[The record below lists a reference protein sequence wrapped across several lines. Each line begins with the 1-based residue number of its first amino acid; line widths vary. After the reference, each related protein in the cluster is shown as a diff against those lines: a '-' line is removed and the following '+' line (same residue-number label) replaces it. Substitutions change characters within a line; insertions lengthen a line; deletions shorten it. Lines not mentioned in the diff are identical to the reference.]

1 LKAIRA
7 ERVRRRSTVSPI
19 QAEAT
24 AAICLGWATS
34 IERINMRGVLV
45 AVAAATVV
53 AVTGCSG
60 APAVENGAASPG
72 PRPAAAVSS
81 PAPVPTIPKPRSQKT
96 TSPTPVKSLSRRQAA
111 IRYLAIVK
119 PYNVALERLEKAIN
133 TGRSVTTLRASAAA
147 VASAN
152 QAHMRAL
159 RNVSWP
165 LAVRASVRELHS
177 ESTRAQVYWLRA
189 SRARSRSEL
198 IQAVLSAARH
208 DGTEAAGR
216 IRHLLNLRKYEE
228 GAYS

>member
-1 LKAIRA
+1 
-7 ERVRRRSTVSPI
+7 
-19 QAEAT
+19 
-24 AAICLGWATS
+24 
-34 IERINMRGVLV
+34 MRGVLV
-45 AVAAATVV
+45 VIAAATVV

-60 APAVENGAASPG
+60 ASAVESEAASPE
-72 PRPAAAVSS
+72 PRPATAISS
-81 PAPVPTIPKPRSQKT
+81 PAPASALPKPQAQKT
-96 TSPTPVKSLSRRQAA
+96 TGPTPPKSLSRRQAA

-119 PYNVALERLEKAIN
+119 PYNVALERLEKAVN
-133 TGRSVTTLRASAAA
+133 TGRPVATLRAPAAA

-165 LAVRASVRELHS
+165 LAVRAPARELHA
-177 ESTRAQVYWLRA
+177 ESARAQVYWLQA

-216 IRHLLNLRKYEE
+216 IRRLLNLKKYDE